1 MIKMQINGPA
11 HLHGAQAINPP
22 HHNTRASR
30 ASEPQFSSLTQ
41 VDQLDISHEAD
52 LVSRVREMP
61 AIRQE
66 RVHELRAQI
75 ASGTYETDAKLNGA
89 LERLLDEI
97 G

>member
-1 MIKMQINGPA
+1 MKKMQINGPA

-30 ASEPQFSSLTQ
+30 ASEVQARSLAQ
-41 VDQLDISHEAD
+41 VDQLDISRDAD
-52 LVSRVREMP
+52 LLSRVREMP
-61 AIRQE
+61 AIRQD
-66 RVHELRAQI
+66 RVAEIRAQI
-75 ASGTYETDAKLNGA
+75 ASSLYETDDKLNGA

>member
-1 MIKMQINGPA
+1 MQINGPA

-22 HHNTRASR
+22 HHTARASR
-30 ASEPQFSSLTQ
+30 ASELQASSLAQ

-61 AIRQE
+61 SIRQD
-66 RVHELRAQI
+66 RVAEIRSQI

>member
-1 MIKMQINGPA
+1 MQINGPA

-30 ASEPQFSSLTQ
+30 ASDAQVSSLAE

-52 LVSRVREMP
+52 LVSRVHDVP
-61 AIRQE
+61 DIRQD
-66 RVHELRAQI
+66 RVAEIRSQI
-75 ASGTYETDAKLNGA
+75 ESGVYETDDKLDGA

>member
-30 ASEPQFSSLTQ
+30 ASEAHVSSLAQ

-52 LVSRVREMP
+52 LVSRVRELP
-61 AIRQE
+61 AIRQD
-66 RVHELRAQI
+66 RVDEIRAQI
-75 ASGTYETDAKLNGA
+75 TSGVYETDDKINGA

>member
-1 MIKMQINGPA
+1 MQINGPA

-30 ASEPQFSSLTQ
+30 ASEAQVSSLAE
-41 VDQLDISHEAD
+41 VDQLDISREAD
-52 LVSRVREMP
+52 LVSRVHDVP
-61 AIRQE
+61 AIRQD
-66 RVHELRAQI
+66 RVAEIRSQI
-75 ASGTYETDAKLNGA
+75 ESGVYETDDKLDGA

>member
-1 MIKMQINGPA
+1 MQINGPA

-22 HHNTRASR
+22 HHNPRATRASE
-30 ASEPQFSSLTQ
+30 AQVSSLAQ

-52 LVSRVREMP
+52 LVSRVRELP
-61 AIRQE
+61 AIRQD
-66 RVHELRAQI
+66 RVAEIRSQI
-75 ASGTYETDAKLNGA
+75 ASGTYETDDKLNGA

>member
-1 MIKMQINGPA
+1 MQINGPA

-22 HHNTRASR
+22 HHSPRAGRS
-30 ASEPQFSSLTQ
+30 SEMHTSSLAQ

-52 LVSRVREMP
+52 FLSR
-61 AIRQE
+61 I
-66 RVHELRAQI
+66 HELPEIRHDRVTEIRAQI
-75 ASGTYETDAKLNGA
+75 AAGVYETDEKLDGA

>member
-1 MIKMQINGPA
+1 MQINGPA

-22 HHNTRASR
+22 HHSTRAAN
-30 ASEPQFSSLTQ
+30 ASAAQAKSLAQ

-52 LVSRVREMP
+52 LVSRVHDLPE
-61 AIRQE
+61 IRQD
-66 RVHELRAQI
+66 RVAEIRSQI
-75 ASGTYETDAKLNGA
+75 ESGAYETDEKLDGA

>member
-1 MIKMQINGPA
+1 MQINGPA

-22 HHNTRASR
+22 HHTTRVSR
-30 ASEPQFSSLTQ
+30 ASEAHVSSLAQ

-52 LVSRVREMP
+52 LVSRARELP
-61 AIRQE
+61 AIRQQ
-66 RVHELRAQI
+66 RVAEIRAEI
-75 ASGTYETDAKLNGA
+75 AAGTYETDDKLNVA

>member
-1 MIKMQINGPA
+1 MQINGPA

-22 HHNTRASR
+22 HHNTSASR

-61 AIRQE
+61 AIRQD
-66 RVHELRAQI
+66 RVNELRAQI